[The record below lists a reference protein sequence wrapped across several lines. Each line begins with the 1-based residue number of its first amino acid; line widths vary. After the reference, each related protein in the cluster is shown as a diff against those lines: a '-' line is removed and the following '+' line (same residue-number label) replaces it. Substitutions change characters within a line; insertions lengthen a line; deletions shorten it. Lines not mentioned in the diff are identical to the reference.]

1 MKKKPSLIYI
11 IKNLYCPNCG
21 KEPIYE
27 SLLKTKKKCSCG
39 LKLSALDVGDG
50 ASFFAMFF
58 LNIFVVILA
67 IIVEIKFSPPLWLH
81 IILWTPLII
90 ILSILLIKYLKVLF
104 IALNFKY
111 RNK

>member
-1 MKKKPSLIYI
+1 MKKKPSLVYI
-11 IKNLYCPNCG
+11 TKNLCCPNCG
-21 KEPIYE
+21 KEYIFE
-27 SLLKTKKKCSCG
+27 SLLKIKKKCSCG
-39 LKLSALDVGDG
+39 LKLSDHDVGDG
-50 ASFFAMFF
+50 PSFFAMFF
-58 LNIFVVILA
+58 LNIFVVLLA

-90 ILSILLIKYLKVLF
+90 ILSILLIKYLKALF